1 MVDAY
6 SKKIW
11 TQLMNTDSTTSKTL
25 AVLYGWFCT
34 ETGTPTTLVSD
45 NGPQST
51 AKEFQEKMKHWWI
64 KHVFSPPYHPC
75 SNEAAERGVQLY
87 KDRLYKMNISPWTY
101 AACKY

>member
-34 ETGTPTTLVSD
+34 ETGTTTTLVSD
-45 NGPQST
+45 NGPQFT
-51 AKEFQEKMKHWWI
+51 ANEFQEKMKHWGI
-64 KHVFSPPYHPC
+64 MQVFFASLSPKFQRCCRTRSTP
-75 SNEAAERGVQLY
+75 L
-87 KDRLYKMNISPWTY
+87 
-101 AACKY
+101 